1 MSRWIILA
9 AVLAWATHVH
19 GQDISWLVEQAPT
32 VSMVLVKALERTPAL
47 SARIEVNVSGP
58 ADPIPSAATGALES
72 QAGSLRWDVKLGD
85 IKSAQLSP
93 NAKAIVRQINGDQ
106 FLLLT
111 RSDLHANYLVL
122 PGAQAYLEQAL
133 PTLKSVGSKTPLG
146 TENIDGRACSKEW
159 QKLVQP
165 NGAAVEVI
173 VWRAKELKN
182 VPVQVQVTDLGETI
196 RLTLRDLHFR
206 TLAADQ
212 FRVADGLAKYA
223 SMEDLVQAVVLE
235 KMKKRMGL

>member
-1 MSRWIILA
+1 MNRWIILA
-9 AVLAWATHVH
+9 AGLAWATQVH

-32 VSMVLVKALERTPAL
+32 VSTVLVKALDKSPAF
-47 SARIEVNVSGP
+47 SARLEVNVSGP
-58 ADPIPSAATGALES
+58 ADPVPSAATGVLES
-72 QAGSLRWDVKLGD
+72 QSGSLRWEVKLAD
-85 IKSAQLSP
+85 IKSAQLSQ
-93 NAKAIVRQINGDQ
+93 NARAIVRQINGDQ

-146 TENIDGRACSKEW
+146 SEKIDGRPCTKEL
-159 QKLVQP
+159 QKLAQQ
-165 NGAAVEVI
+165 NGTAVEVV

-196 RLTLRDLHFR
+196 RLTFHDLHFR
-206 TLAADQ
+206 PLAPDQ
-212 FRVADGLAKYA
+212 FRVADGLAKYG

-235 KMKKRMGL
+235 KMKKRIGL